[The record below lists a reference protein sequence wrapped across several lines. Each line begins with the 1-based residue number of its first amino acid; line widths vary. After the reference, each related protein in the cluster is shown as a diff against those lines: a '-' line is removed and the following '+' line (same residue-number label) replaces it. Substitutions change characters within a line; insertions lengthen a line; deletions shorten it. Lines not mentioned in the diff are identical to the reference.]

1 MGWLSEDS
9 GVTVPAAALPFLLPL
24 VAVILS
30 AVSRDGARQALASGD
45 LLARP
50 FDRYRQIHGYG

>member
-1 MGWLSEDS
+1 LGRPEGHLGADS

-30 AVSRDGARQALASGD
+30 AVSRDGASASTGEREP
-45 LLARP
+45 AAAVV
-50 FDRYRQIHGYG
+50 